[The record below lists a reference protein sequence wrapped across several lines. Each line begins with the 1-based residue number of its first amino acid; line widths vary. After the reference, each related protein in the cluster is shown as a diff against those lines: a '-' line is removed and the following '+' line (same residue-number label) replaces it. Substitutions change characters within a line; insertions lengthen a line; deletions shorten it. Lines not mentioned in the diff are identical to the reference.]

1 MISNQQPYNN
11 HQHQPGPPNSNN
23 STSNMSPH
31 QPSPRSAHH
40 LRHLTSSHGNGSP
53 GSRHN
58 GRRVHDSSNGS
69 SPAIGYAAG
78 SPYNAR
84 AHHHHQ
90 GQQGSPFLGAG
101 GSTTGS
107 TQSHPSQPTQDKIKC
122 VFLGDGAVGK
132 TSLIVSYT
140 TNGYPSEYVPTAID
154 TYDVVVHVDGVP
166 VTFEMCDTPG
176 QDDFDNLRPLVYPN
190 TDVFLLCFSVVIPS
204 SFHNIR
210 EKWIQEIRKSSKS
223 KKRKHCAPVVLVGT
237 QSDLRNDAPTLVELA
252 RVKEA
257 PVTQAEAQKLAS
269 SYGFLGYIESSS
281 LTQKNLKEV
290 FDQAI
295 MAGLQGRSMKEQRLA
310 KKHKKEAKKQMR
322 KESSNSCAGSCTI
335 L

>member
-1 MISNQQPYNN
+1 
-11 HQHQPGPPNSNN
+11 
-23 STSNMSPH
+23 MSPH
-31 QPSPRSAHH
+31 QNSPSLRHFHQQNPPPHQRRGSPRQNGARVADTHH
-40 LRHLTSSHGNGSP
+40 HG
-53 GSRHN
+53 
-58 GRRVHDSSNGS
+58 SNGS
-69 SPAIGYAAG
+69 SPAVGYA
-78 SPYNAR
+78 
-84 AHHHHQ
+84 
-90 GQQGSPFLGAG
+90 QGSPHPAFGAG
-101 GSTTGS
+101 GSIASSS
-107 TQSHPSQPTQDKIKC
+107 TPSDKIKC

-204 SFHNIR
+204 SFHNIK
-210 EKWIQEIRKSSKS
+210 EKWIHEIRRSSP
-223 KKRKHCAPVVLVGT
+223 KRKHCAPVVLVGT
-237 QSDLRNDAPTLVELA
+237 QSDLRNDASTLVELA
-252 RVKEA
+252 QVKEH
-257 PVTQAEAQKLAS
+257 PVSEAEARKLAS
-269 SYGFLGYIESSS
+269 NLGFLGYIESSS

-310 KKHKKEAKKQMR
+310 KKHKKAAKKQQ
-322 KESSNSCAGSCTI
+322 SCAGSCTI
-335 L
+335 I